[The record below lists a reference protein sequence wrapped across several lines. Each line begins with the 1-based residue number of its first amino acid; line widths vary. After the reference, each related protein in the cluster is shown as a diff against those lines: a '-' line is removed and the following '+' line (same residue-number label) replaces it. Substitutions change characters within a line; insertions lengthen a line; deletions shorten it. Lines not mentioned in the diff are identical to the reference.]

1 MTLVK
6 INSCKG
12 FIVSLIKLQVLRTAS
27 ILKRD
32 SNTGFFLW
40 ILWIIQEHLFCIESM
55 NGWFLNTSASFW
67 KHFIASD
74 RFRFRTCNFIKNETP
89 AKFFICDFCK
99 IFKNISWQNFSK
111 WLFLVFICEFWE
123 VFQIT
128 SFLEHL

>member
-1 MTLVK
+1 MTLAK

-12 FIVSLIKLQVLRTAS
+12 FIVSLIKLQVLRIS

-67 KHFIASD
+67 KTLLLQTGSGFEPATLLKMRLRQS
-74 RFRFRTCNFIKNETP
+74 FLSVTF
-89 AKFFICDFCK
+89 AKFLRTSLDRTSPNDCFLCLTA
-99 IFKNISWQNFSK
+99 NFEKFFRSPP
-111 WLFLVFICEFWE
+111 F
-123 VFQIT
+123 
-128 SFLEHL
+128 